1 MTETCQ
7 NQPRLEPKAGDED
20 FATFRENGIYYVD
33 KTEYLKPLFCG
44 TNSRFLLL
52 RPRRFGKTLTMSTLR
67 RFLEMDYQHPEDTS
81 RQQELFR
88 GLKVTEDSEFCEKHM
103 GRYPV
108 VSLSLKGVKGTG
120 FIEAYRS
127 LAGTISKLAQDFR
140 WLDGPELEEDER
152 DFLNML
158 IKYKYLRDPA
168 CIDYVGQS
176 LSFLCRLLRKR
187 FSNGRKPV
195 LLVDE
200 YDVPLQ
206 KAAVGG
212 YYEPMSELIGA
223 LLGDVLKTNVDI
235 CKGILTGC
243 LRATKEGIFTGLN
256 NLSIDTVLTESESLC
271 TAIGF
276 TPDEVRAMM
285 DYYGLGNLYEKAR
298 EWYDGYSIG
307 GQDLFCPWDVTSYV
321 KELSDVRDPAAVQ
334 PKSYWNNSSNVN
346 IITEFMPR
354 LTREDSDRIQELL
367 AWKSVAVKAD
377 EGMSYGTLRLNNLS
391 SKQFWNILLYT
402 GYLTL
407 DKRGDD
413 GVNRLR
419 IPNREV
425 LRCFTDN
432 ISSYYEDAGSNE
444 YGTFVRNLIDEL
456 LAGDAKKATG
466 SLRTLLRG
474 FVSIRDNATKAPH
487 ENFYHGFL
495 NGLLA
500 AAGDYIG
507 EFRSQPEA
515 GSGYADLIF
524 SSYDGA
530 SSVVI
535 EVKYAS
541 DDKAGLQELASKA
554 IAQIE
559 EKGYAAGLCGD
570 GADRVIECGIAFR
583 GRDCAV
589 RCKELLPA
597 GVQE

>member
-1 MTETCQ
+1 MTETGQ

-67 RFLEMDYQHPEDTS
+67 RFLEMDYQHLEDTS

-140 WLDGPELEEDER
+140 WLDGPELEEDEH

-187 FSNGRKPV
+187 FGDDRKPV

>member
-1 MTETCQ
+1 MTETGQ

-515 GSGYADLIF
+515 GSGYADITF
-524 SSYDGA
+524 SSYDGG

-541 DDKAGLQELASKA
+541 DAKARLQDLASKA
-554 IAQIE
+554 IGQIE
-559 EKGYAAGLCGD
+559 EKGYAAALRSEES
-570 GADRVIECGIAFR
+570 DRVVECGIAFR
-583 GRDCAV
+583 GRECAV

>member
-1 MTETCQ
+1 MTETGQ

-67 RFLEMDYQHPEDTS
+67 RFLEMDYRNPGDTS

-88 GLKVTEDSEFCEKHM
+88 GLKVTEDREFCEKHM

-367 AWKSVAVKAD
+367 AGKSAAVKAD

-407 DKRGDD
+407 DERGDD

-425 LRCFTDN
+425 LQCFRDN
-432 ISSYYEDAGSNE
+432 ISGYYENSGSNE
-444 YGTFVRNLIDEL
+444 YGTLVRNLIDEL
-456 LAGDAKKATG
+456 LAGDSKKAQG

-474 FVSIRDNATKAPH
+474 YVSLRDNATRAPH

-500 AAGDYIG
+500 AAGDYISD
-507 EFRSQPEA
+507 FQSQADA
-515 GSGYADLIF
+515 GSGYADITF
-524 SSYDGA
+524 SSYDGG

-541 DDKAGLQELASKA
+541 DAKARLQDLASKA
-554 IAQIE
+554 IGQIE
-559 EKGYAAGLCGD
+559 EKGYAAALRSEES
-570 GADRVIECGIAFR
+570 DRVVECGIAFR
-583 GRDCAV
+583 GRECAV

>member
-1 MTETCQ
+1 MTEKNQ
-7 NQPRLEPKAGDED
+7 NQPRLVPKAGDED
-20 FATFRENGIYYVD
+20 FVTFRENGIYYVD
-33 KTEYLKPLFCG
+33 KTQYLKPLFAG
-44 TNSRFLLL
+44 TDSRFLLL

-67 RFLEMDYQHPEDTS
+67 RFLEMDYRNPGDTS

-88 GLKVTEDSEFCEKHM
+88 GLKVTEDREFCEEHM

-120 FIEAYRS
+120 
-127 LAGTISKLAQDFR
+127 
-140 WLDGPELEEDER
+140 
-152 DFLNML
+152 NML

-212 YYEPMSELIGA
+212 YYEPMSELIGS
-223 LLGDVLKTNVDI
+223 LLGDVLKTNDDI

-256 NLSIDTVLTESESLC
+256 NLSIDTVLTRRSSLC

-276 TPDEVRAMM
+276 TPAEVRTMF
-285 DYYGLGNLYEKAR
+285 DYYGLGKFYEKAR
-298 EWYDGYSIG
+298 EWYDGYCIG
-307 GQDLFCPWDVTSYV
+307 GEDLFCPWDVASYV
-321 KELSDVRDPAAVQ
+321 EALSDDADPDTLE
-334 PKSYWNNSSNVN
+334 PESYWNNSSNTPV
-346 IITEFMPR
+346 IREHMPH
-354 LTREDSDRIQELL
+354 LNSDDADRMEVLL
-367 AWKSVAVKAD
+367 AGGNIEAEVD
-377 EGMSYGTLRLNNLS
+377 EGMSYGTISMNNLS
-391 SKQFWNILLYT
+391 SSQFWNILLYT

-407 DKRGDD
+407 AKRGS
-413 GVNRLR
+413 RRTHELR
-419 IPNREV
+419 IPNEEV
-425 LRCFTDN
+425 RSCFRYN
-432 ISSYYEDAGSNE
+432 ISGYYKGKSE
-444 YGTFVRNLIDEL
+444 YVTLARKLIDQL
-456 LAGDAKKATG
+456 LAGDAVNAAR

-474 FVSIRDNATKAPH
+474 FVSLRDNATKAPH

-500 AAGDYIG
+500 AAGDNISV
-507 EFRSQPEA
+507 FKSQAEA
-515 GSGYADLIF
+515 GSGYADIIF
-524 SSYDGA
+524 SSYDE
-530 SSVVI
+530 SSAVVI

-541 DDKAGLQELASKA
+541 DAKAGLQDLASKA

-559 EKGYAAGLCGD
+559 EKGYAAGLCSEGS
-570 GADRVIECGIAFR
+570 DRVIECGIAFR
-583 GRDCAV
+583 GRSCAV
-589 RCKELLPA
+589 RCKELLPE
-597 GVQE
+597 VDEE

>member
-1 MTETCQ
+1 MTEKNQ
-7 NQPRLEPKAGDED
+7 NQPRLVPKAGDED
-20 FATFRENGIYYVD
+20 FVTFRENGIYYVD
-33 KTEYLKPLFCG
+33 KTQYLKPLFAG
-44 TNSRFLLL
+44 TDSRFLLL

-67 RFLEMDYQHPEDTS
+67 RFLEMDYRNPGDTS

-88 GLKVTEDSEFCEKHM
+88 GLKVTEDREFCEEHM

-120 FIEAYRS
+120 F
-127 LAGTISKLAQDFR
+127 
-140 WLDGPELEEDER
+140 
-152 DFLNML
+152 NML

-212 YYEPMSELIGA
+212 YYEPMSELIGS
-223 LLGDVLKTNVDI
+223 LLGDVLKTNDDI

-256 NLSIDTVLTESESLC
+256 NLSIDTVLTRRSSLC

-276 TPDEVRAMM
+276 TPAEVRTMF
-285 DYYGLGNLYEKAR
+285 DYYGLGKFYEKAR
-298 EWYDGYSIG
+298 EWYDGYCIG
-307 GQDLFCPWDVTSYV
+307 GEDLFCPWDVASYV
-321 KELSDVRDPAAVQ
+321 EALSDDADPDTLE
-334 PKSYWNNSSNVN
+334 PESYWNNSSNTPV
-346 IITEFMPR
+346 IREHMPH
-354 LTREDSDRIQELL
+354 LNSDDADRMEVLL
-367 AWKSVAVKAD
+367 AGGNIEAEVD
-377 EGMSYGTLRLNNLS
+377 EGMSYGTISMNNLS
-391 SKQFWNILLYT
+391 SSQFWNILLYT

-407 DKRGDD
+407 AKRGS
-413 GVNRLR
+413 RRTHELR
-419 IPNREV
+419 IPNEEV
-425 LRCFTDN
+425 RSCFRYN
-432 ISSYYEDAGSNE
+432 ISGYYKGKSE
-444 YGTFVRNLIDEL
+444 YVTLARKLIDQL
-456 LAGDAKKATG
+456 LAGDAVNAAR

-474 FVSIRDNATKAPH
+474 FVSLRDNATKAPH

-500 AAGDYIG
+500 AAGDNISV
-507 EFRSQPEA
+507 FKSQAEA
-515 GSGYADLIF
+515 GSGYADIIF
-524 SSYDGA
+524 SSYDE
-530 SSVVI
+530 SSAVVI

-541 DDKAGLQELASKA
+541 DAKAGLQDLASKA

-559 EKGYAAGLCGD
+559 EKGYAAGLCSEGS
-570 GADRVIECGIAFR
+570 DRVIECGIAFR
-583 GRDCAV
+583 GRSCAV
-589 RCKELLPA
+589 RCKELLPE
-597 GVQE
+597 VDEE

>member
-1 MTETCQ
+1 MTETGQ

-140 WLDGPELEEDER
+140 WLDGPELEEDEH

-187 FSNGRKPV
+187 FGDDRKPV

-407 DKRGDD
+407 DERGDD

-474 FVSIRDNATKAPH
+474 FVSIRDNATRAPH

>member
-1 MTETCQ
+1 MTETGQ

-140 WLDGPELEEDER
+140 WLDGPELEEDEH

-187 FSNGRKPV
+187 FGDDRKPV

-391 SKQFWNILLYT
+391 SEQFWNILLYT

>member
-1 MTETCQ
+1 MFS
-7 NQPRLEPKAGDED
+7 RLLDED
-20 FATFRENGIYYVD
+20 
-33 KTEYLKPLFCG
+33 LLCSG
-44 TNSRFLLL
+44 TAEAI
-52 RPRRFGKTLTMSTLR
+52 KTLQSSLVTICSA
-67 RFLEMDYQHPEDTS
+67 
-81 RQQELFR
+81 LFR
-88 GLKVTEDSEFCEKHM
+88 HC
-103 GRYPV
+103 
-108 VSLSLKGVKGTG
+108 
-120 FIEAYRS
+120 
-127 LAGTISKLAQDFR
+127 
-140 WLDGPELEEDER
+140 
-152 DFLNML
+152 
-158 IKYKYLRDPA
+158 
-168 CIDYVGQS
+168 
-176 LSFLCRLLRKR
+176 
-187 FSNGRKPV
+187 GRKPV
-195 LLVDE
+195 LLIDE

-206 KAAVGG
+206 KASMRG
-212 YYEPMSELIGA
+212 YYEPMSGVIGA
-223 LLGDVLKTNVDI
+223 MLSKALKSNADI
-235 CKGILTGC
+235 SKGILTGC

-256 NLSIDTVLTESESLC
+256 NLSIDTVLTDSESLGP
-271 TAIGF
+271 AIGF
-276 TPDEVRAMM
+276 TPEEVRAMM

>member
-140 WLDGPELEEDER
+140 WLDGPELEEDEH

-187 FSNGRKPV
+187 FGDDRKPV

>member
-1 MTETCQ
+1 MTEKNQ
-7 NQPRLEPKAGDED
+7 NQPRLVPKAGDED
-20 FATFRENGIYYVD
+20 FVTFRENGIYYVD
-33 KTEYLKPLFCG
+33 KTQYLKPLFAG
-44 TNSRFLLL
+44 TDSRFLLL

-67 RFLEMDYQHPEDTS
+67 RFLEMDYRNPGDTS

-88 GLKVTEDSEFCEKHM
+88 GLKVTEDREFCEEHM

-120 FIEAYRS
+120 FVEAYRS

-187 FSNGRKPV
+187 FRNGRKPV

-212 YYEPMSELIGA
+212 YYEPMSELIGS
-223 LLGDVLKTNVDI
+223 LLGDVLKTNDDI

-256 NLSIDTVLTESESLC
+256 NLSVDTVLTQDESLS
-271 TAIGF
+271 ASIGF

-285 DYYGLGNLYEKAR
+285 DYYGLGSLYEKAR
-298 EWYDGYSIG
+298 SWYDGYSIN

-321 KELSDVRDPAAVQ
+321 RVLSLSSEPGSIDPE
-334 PKSYWNNSSNVN
+334 PYWNNSSNTPV
-346 IITEFMPR
+346 ITEHMPH
-354 LTREDSDRIQELL
+354 LTSEDADRIEELL
-367 AWKSVAVKAD
+367 AGRSIEAEVD

-407 DKRGDD
+407 AKKGAGRIHE
-413 GVNRLR
+413 LR
-419 IPNREV
+419 IPNMEV
-425 LRCFTDN
+425 LQCFREN
-432 ISSYYEDAGSNE
+432 ISSYYEDTGPNE
-444 YGTFVRNLIDEL
+444 YGTLVRNMIDEL
-456 LAGDAKKATG
+456 LEGNAKKAQG

-474 FVSIRDNATKAPH
+474 YVSLRDNATRAPH

-500 AAGDYIG
+500 AAGDYISD
-507 EFRSQPEA
+507 FQSQADA
-515 GSGYADLIF
+515 GSGYADITF
-524 SSYDGA
+524 SSYDGG

-541 DDKAGLQELASKA
+541 DAKARLQDLASRA
-554 IAQIE
+554 ITQIE

-570 GADRVIECGIAFR
+570 GSDRVIECGIAFR
-583 GRDCAV
+583 GRECAV

>member
-1 MTETCQ
+1 MTETGQ

-127 LAGTISKLAQDFR
+127 LARTISKLAQDFR
-140 WLDGPELEEDER
+140 WLDGPELEEDEH

-187 FSNGRKPV
+187 FGDDRKPV

-307 GQDLFCPWDVTSYV
+307 GQDLFCQWDVTSYV